1 MSEAQRCA
9 NVIRRYSMA
18 HRYGTIRRGCYDATI
33 KELERQELRIT
44 ELEQQLAES
53 RKEVERLR
61 AHVQEAA
68 DLDGRQHLEFPA

>member
-1 MSEAQRCA
+1 MSDENKAYQARPRAALLAEITNVNVPKNEREWAAQ
-9 NVIRRYSMA
+9 
-18 HRYGTIRRGCYDATI
+18 
-33 KELERQELRIT
+33 ERIT

-61 AHVQEAA
+61 AHVLEAA